1 MRYSPQEPVL
11 NLTPTILSCHV
22 FSLLAIDFQQE
33 SSYSNGMLRVIIAGA
48 IVVVAAVLLLVGYN
62 VLVIGTGLGGAVAL
76 LNRYWRQFAAEPVAT
91 QTLQFLAV
99 VVTAVFLGWRAGWLR
114 ESGRY

>member
-1 MRYSPQEPVL
+1 V
-11 NLTPTILSCHV
+11 SCL
-22 FSLLAIDFQQE
+22 FAIKAIDFWQE
-33 SSYSNGMLRVIIAGA
+33 SSYSNDMLRVIIAGA

-76 LNRYWRQFAAEPVAT
+76 LSRYWRQFTSEPVAL

-99 VVTAVFLGWRAGWLR
+99 VVTALILGWRAGSMR
-114 ESGRY
+114 ETGRY